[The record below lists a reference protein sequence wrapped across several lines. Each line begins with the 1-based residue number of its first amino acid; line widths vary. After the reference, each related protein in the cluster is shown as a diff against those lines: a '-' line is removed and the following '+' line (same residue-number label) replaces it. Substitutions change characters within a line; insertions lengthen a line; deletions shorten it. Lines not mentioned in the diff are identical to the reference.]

1 MTQLEEIEAGAA
13 DGIISVG
20 EDGRLTHFNAAA
32 EGIFGYKRDEVIGQP
47 LTILLPEDRRRGHHA
62 YMRAFAASGEAARTM
77 GERAPVV
84 GRRKDGSVVPLEI
97 SILHHKSP
105 GPRRFTAVLRDISR
119 RVAQER
125 ALAEKE
131 RKFRAIFDG
140 SYQFVALLDTD
151 GNILELNRSA
161 IQFIGGNQQTSI
173 GSPLWQAAFWTNEVE
188 RSSLREAVLQA
199 AEGKFSHLI
208 LDVQGENGRTA
219 KLDLALKAIQTP
231 LHSVEFLI
239 AEGRDVTELV
249 DINEAL
255 RRSEARLANAQKIA
269 RLGNWEWTLASN
281 QLLWSD
287 EVYRIFGLTP
297 DTFGASYDAFIGHV
311 HPDDRQLV
319 QNAVD
324 RAIAEKEPY
333 SIQHRVVCP
342 DGTEKVVHERGEV
355 LFDDDGKPL
364 VMTGTVQDVT
374 EAWAREQALA
384 RARDDA
390 EAANR
395 AKSLFLAAMSHEL
408 RTPLNAIIG
417 FSEIMTGEMFGAI
430 GQPAYKEY
438 SNYIL
443 DSGQHLLKIINDILD
458 VTRIESGASDAIFT
472 KFDPE
477 KMIEAAVRFI
487 RAKADAKGIVIR
499 IKALFE
505 NYRLYLDERLCKQI
519 LINLLGNAVKF
530 TDSGGCVEIG
540 LKATDEKVSFIVRD
554 TGIGISQDHLH
565 RVFEPFFQVEGA
577 FARKYDG
584 VGLGLTIVKN
594 LVELQGGRVA
604 IASKRGA
611 GTTVTVDFPIACL
624 IIPERSE
631 LRRVL

>member
-1 MTQLEEIEAGAA
+1 MTQREEIEAGAA

-20 EDGRLTHFNAAA
+20 GDGRLTHFNAAA
-32 EGIFGYKRDEVIGQP
+32 EGIFGYKSDEVIGQP
-47 LTILLPEDRRRGHHA
+47 LVILLPEDRRHGHDA
-62 YMRAFAASGEAARTM
+62 YMHVFATSGNAARTM

-105 GPRRFTAVLRDISR
+105 GLRRFTAVLRDITR

-161 IQFIGGNQQTSI
+161 IQFIGGDQKTHT
-173 GSPLWQAAFWTNEVE
+173 GMPLWQAAFWTNEVE

-208 LDVQGENGRTA
+208 LDIQSESGRTA

-231 LHSVEFLI
+231 LHSVEFLV

-249 DINEAL
+249 DINDAL

-287 EVYRIFGLTP
+287 EVYRIFGLSP

-319 QNAVD
+319 RHAVD
-324 RAIAEKEPY
+324 RALHEKEPY
-333 SIQHRVVCP
+333 SIQHRIVCP
-342 DGTEKVVHERGEV
+342 DGAEKVVHERGEA
-355 LFDDDGKPL
+355 LFDDEGRPL

-417 FSEIMTGEMFGAI
+417 FSEIMTGEMFGTI

-458 VTRIESGASDAIFT
+458 VTRIESGASDATFT
-472 KFDPE
+472 EFDPE
-477 KMIEAAVRFI
+477 NMIEAAVRFV
-487 RAKADAKGIVIR
+487 RARADAKGVVTR
-499 IKALFE
+499 IKAPLE

-530 TDSGGCVEIG
+530 TDSGGCVEVS
-540 LKATDEKVSFIVRD
+540 LKVSDEKVSFIVRD
-554 TGIGISQDHLH
+554 TGIGISRDHLQ
-565 RVFEPFFQVEGA
+565 RVFEPFFQVEGT

-594 LVELQGGRVA
+594 LVELQNGRVSVV
-604 IASKRGA
+604 SKRGT
-611 GTTVTVDFPIACL
+611 GTTVNVDFPIACL
-624 IIPERSE
+624 IVSKQTE

>member
-20 EDGRLTHFNAAA
+20 ADGRLTHFNAAA
-32 EGIFGYKRDEVIGQP
+32 EGIFGFERDEVIGQP
-47 LTILLPEDRRRGHHA
+47 LTILLPEDRRHGHDA
-62 YMRAFAASGEAARTM
+62 YMHAFAASDNAARTM

-105 GPRRFTAVLRDISR
+105 GPRRFTAVMRDISR

-161 IQFIGGNQQTSI
+161 VQFIGNDQQVHA
-173 GSPLWQAAFWTNEVE
+173 GVPLWQATFWTDEVE

-208 LDVQGENGRTA
+208 LDIRGDNGRIA
-219 KLDLALKAIQTP
+219 KLDLALKSIQTP
-231 LHSVEFLI
+231 LNAVEFLI

-249 DINEAL
+249 DINDAL
-255 RRSEARLANAQKIA
+255 RWSEARLANAQKIA
-269 RLGNWEWTLASN
+269 RLGNWEWTMTSN

-319 QNAVD
+319 QEAVN
-324 RAIAEKEPY
+324 RAIQEKEPY
-333 SIQHRVVCP
+333 SIQHRIVCP
-342 DGTEKVVHERGEV
+342 DGAEKVVHERGEV

-374 EAWAREQALA
+374 EAWAREQALS

-417 FSEIMTGEMFGAI
+417 FSEIMTGELFGTI

-458 VTRIESGASDAIFT
+458 VTRIESGAADATFT
-472 KFDPE
+472 EFDPE
-477 KMIEAAVRFI
+477 KMIEAAVRFV
-487 RAKADAKGIVIR
+487 RAKADAKGVVIR

-505 NYRLYLDERLCKQI
+505 NCRLYLDERLCKQI

-530 TDSGGCVEIG
+530 TESGGCVEVG
-540 LKATDEKVSFIVRD
+540 LKVNDEKVTFVVRD
-554 TGIGISQDHLH
+554 TGIGIGHDHLQ

-594 LVELQGGRVA
+594 LVELQDGRVSVT
-604 IASKRGA
+604 SKRGV
-611 GTTVTVDFPIACL
+611 GTTVTVDFPVTCL
-624 IIPERSE
+624 IVAQRSE